1 VARLTKRVIV
11 MYAGYI
17 IEDAPVK
24 QLYGFPRHP
33 YTIGLLG
40 SLPRLDDAPGTKL
53 MSIAGQPPDLV
64 ALPLGCPFAP
74 RCTYAVERCKEE
86 NPTLAAV
93 GSEHTVACW
102 EKDKTEGVWARVR

>member
-1 VARLTKRVIV
+1 

-24 QLYGFPRHP
+24 ELYGHPRHP

-40 SLPRLDDAPGTKL
+40 SLPRLDEAPGTKL

-64 ALPLGCPFAP
+64 ALPEGCPFAP
-74 RCTYAVERCKEE
+74 RCNYVVERCTQE
-86 NPTLAAV
+86 NPTLEKV
-93 GSEHTVACW
+93 GVEHRVACW
-102 EKDKTEGVWARVR
+102 ENDKTEGVWKGVH